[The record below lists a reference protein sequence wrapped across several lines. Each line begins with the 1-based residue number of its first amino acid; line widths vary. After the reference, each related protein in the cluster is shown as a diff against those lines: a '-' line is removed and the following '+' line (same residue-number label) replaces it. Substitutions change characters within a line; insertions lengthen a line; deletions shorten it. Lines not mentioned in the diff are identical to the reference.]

1 MIDFFLGLKII
12 LSYLLKSLILP
23 IFDTNK
29 ITLKYKGLNFIFCA
43 LLLLGTTLYAQER
56 RKIEIKYTP
65 YMTFEESK
73 PDATILTRDNSKQV
87 HIKHE
92 GIEMWCDK
100 AIYYGK
106 QDFIEAYGK
115 VKIKQGDT
123 INMTSNY
130 VEYSGKTQLAFGS
143 GNVVLKDPTSEI
155 TTDTLYFDRV
165 KQEAFYQ
172 SKGKVVRDTTGTITS
187 TVGRYYM
194 KTKKYQ
200 FVNNVKLVNPEY
212 IIESNRLDFY
222 SLSGYA
228 FLYGPT
234 TITSE
239 TSVIYC
245 ERGFYNTSNDTGYFV
260 KKSKIN
266 YDERVVEGDS
276 LYFDRNISFAS
287 ATNNIVITDTLNNT
301 IVKGHYAEVF
311 RAKDSLF
318 ITKRALAIT
327 LQENDSIFVHS
338 DTLMVTGKP
347 DKRITR
353 AYYNAKI
360 YKSNLSGKADSI
372 HMNQSTGLTQLI
384 NLDRNINKDAFFK
397 PQKPVLWNI
406 KNQITGDSIH
416 LISNAISESLDSLK
430 VFNNA
435 FVISKDTL
443 GDGYNQISGK
453 KLYGLFENNSL
464 STIDIIK
471 NAETIYFLRNEADE
485 LVGIDKSKS
494 GSIKIWMTE
503 NTIDEMRKYNQIG
516 GKTYPELDFPENEK
530 ILRGFNWRESERPT
544 SMEDLFNDDPP
555 LVLKVIK
562 GLDAYTP
569 QEDFFDS
576 DLLERI
582 KEAQPKSN
590 KSNTDKKI
598 ETSNKSARKI
608 PSNFLKDNYKK
619 NKTFKKY

>member
-1 MIDFFLGLKII
+1 
-12 LSYLLKSLILP
+12 
-23 IFDTNK
+23 
-29 ITLKYKGLNFIFCA
+29 
-43 LLLLGTTLYAQER
+43 
-56 RKIEIKYTP
+56 
-65 YMTFEESK
+65 MTFDESK
-73 PDATILTRDNSKQV
+73 PDATILTRDNTKQV

-92 GIEMWCDK
+92 GIEMWCDE
-100 AIYYGK
+100 AVYDAK

-115 VKIKQGDT
+115 VRIKQGDT
-123 INMTSNY
+123 ISMNSNY
-130 VEYSGKTQLAFGS
+130 VEYSGKTQLAFAS
-143 GNVVLKDPTSEI
+143 GAVVLKDPTSVI
-155 TTDTLYFDRV
+155 TTDTLYFDRL
-165 KQEAFYQ
+165 KQETFYQ

-187 TVGRYYM
+187 TIGRYYM

-212 IIESNRLDFY
+212 LIESNRLDFY

-228 FLYGPT
+228 FLYGST

-276 LYFDRNISFAS
+276 LYFDRNKGFAS

-311 RAKDSLF
+311 RKKDSLF
-318 ITKRALAIT
+318 MTKRTLAIT

-360 YKSNLSGKADSI
+360 YKSNLSGKSDSI
-372 HMNQSTGLTQLI
+372 HMQQSTGLTQLI
-384 NLDRNINKDAFFK
+384 NLDQNINKDAFYK
-397 PQKPVLWNI
+397 PKKPVLWNV

-416 LISNAISESLDSLK
+416 LISNSISESLDSLK

-453 KLYGLFENNSL
+453 KLFGLFENNSL

-471 NAETIYFLRNEADE
+471 NAETIYFLRNEANE

-494 GSIKIWMTE
+494 GAIKIWLTD
-503 NTIDEMRKYNQIG
+503 NAIDEMRKYNQIG
-516 GKTYPELDFPENEK
+516 GNTYPELDFPENEK
-530 ILRGFNWRESERPT
+530 ILRGFNWRESERPR
-544 SMEDLFNDDPP
+544 SVEDLFKDDPP
-555 LVLKVIK
+555 LSLKIIK

-569 QEDFFDS
+569 QEEFFDS
-576 DLLERI
+576 NLLERI
-582 KEAQPKSN
+582 KEAQPKSDTKN
-590 KSNTDKKI
+590 PDKKTEI
-598 ETSNKSARKI
+598 SNKSARKV
-608 PSNFLKDNYKK
+608 PSKLLKNSYNNKK
-619 NKTFKKY
+619 NLKKNFKIIDD

>member
-1 MIDFFLGLKII
+1 M
-12 LSYLLKSLILP
+12 
-23 IFDTNK
+23 
-29 ITLKYKGLNFIFCA
+29 KYKSFNFITCF
-43 LLLLGTTLYAQER
+43 LILLGTTLYAQDR
-56 RKIEIKYTP
+56 RKIEIENAP
-65 YMTFEESK
+65 FMTFEESK
-73 PDATILTRDNSKQV
+73 PDATILTRDNLKQV
-87 HIKHE
+87 HIKHQ
-92 GIEMWCDK
+92 GIEMWCDE

-123 INMTSNY
+123 INMTSKY
-130 VEYSGKTQLAFGS
+130 VEYSGKTQLAFAS
-143 GNVVLKDPTSEI
+143 GDVVLKDPTSII
-155 TTDTLYFDRV
+155 TTDTLYFDRI

-172 SKGKVVRDTTGTITS
+172 NNGKVVRDTTGTITS
-187 TVGRYYM
+187 TIGRYFM

-234 TITSE
+234 TITSK

-245 ERGFYNTSNDTGYFV
+245 ERGFYNTTNDTGYFV

-266 YDERVVEGDS
+266 YNDRVVEGDS
-276 LYFDRNISFAS
+276 LYFDRNKSFAS

-347 DKRITR
+347 EKRITR
-353 AYYNAKI
+353 GYYNAKI
-360 YKSNLSGKADSI
+360 YKSDLSGKADSI

-384 NLDRNINKDAFFK
+384 NLDRNTTQDAFYK
-397 PQKPVLWNI
+397 SQKPVLWNI

-416 LISNAISESLDSLK
+416 LISNPKTETLDSLK

-435 FVISKDTL
+435 FVISKDSL

-453 KLYGLFENNSL
+453 KLFGLFNNNSL

-471 NAETIYFLRNEADE
+471 NAETIYYLRNEE
-485 LVGIDKSKS
+485 NKLVGIDKSKS
-494 GSIKIWMTE
+494 GAIKIWLTE
-503 NTIDEMRKYNQIG
+503 NNIDEMRKYNQIG
-516 GKTYPELDFPENEK
+516 GKTYPELDFPDNEK

-544 SMEDLFNDDPP
+544 SVEDLFKDDPP
-555 LVLKVIK
+555 LELKVIK

-569 QEDFFDS
+569 QDDFFDS
-576 DLLERI
+576 NLLERV
-582 KEAQPKSN
+582 KKAKPKPEITKDKREKPNN
-590 KSNTDKKI
+590 KA
-598 ETSNKSARKI
+598 ARKI
-608 PSNFLKDNYKK
+608 PRNLLKGSSRMTP
-619 NKTFKKY
+619 NKD